1 MVPNVKQFMWIR
13 SSFAFLILLVLSLT
27 IFGQTPTL
35 DAEEQ
40 AALKLI
46 NDYRAQ
52 NGLGPL
58 RVSIALTR
66 AADWLSADM
75 AGRNY
80 FSHTDSQGRD
90 PFQRMTAFGY
100 NYNNSYRGENI
111 AAGYG
116 DAART
121 FNLWRTSAGH
131 NAAMLN
137 ANFKVIGISRVY
149 GASSTYKWYWTTDFG
164 SFVDATLDT
173 GGGNTQSVKTVNA
186 ANYVQSIAPDSLAAT
201 FGNQLGTSN
210 ASANSFPLPLTMAG
224 VTVMVNDI
232 SAPLLYVSPGQVNY
246 VVPANVDPGMAM
258 VKVMNGGTLVAS
270 GSVTIENTTP
280 SIFTVSANG
289 KGVPA
294 AQTTFDGVSFQSVAN
309 ADGTAR
315 SVSPGAANR
324 PNFLVL
330 YGTGFRRRSS
340 LSNVRV
346 TIGGIQAEV
355 TFLGAHS
362 RLAGLDQM
370 NVKLPPELR
379 GRGNVDVVVTIDGKT
394 ANTVTINVGN

>member
-1 MVPNVKQFMWIR
+1 MVPNNNRFMFSRLI
-13 SSFAFLILLVLSLT
+13 FAFLVLLISSLA

-35 DAEEQ
+35 DSEEQ

-52 NGLGPL
+52 NGLNPL
-58 RVSIALTR
+58 RVSITLTR

-90 PFQRMTAFGY
+90 PFQRMTAYGY
-100 NYNNSYRGENI
+100 NYNSYRGENI

-121 FNLWRTSAGH
+121 FNLWRNSSGH

-137 ANFKVIGISRVY
+137 ANFKVIGISRAY
-149 GASSTYKWYWTTDFG
+149 NASSTYKWYWTTDFG
-164 SFVDATLDT
+164 SFVDATLD
-173 GGGNTQSVKTVNA
+173 GGGGTTQSVKTVNA

-201 FGNQLGTSN
+201 FGNQLGQSN
-210 ASANSFPLPLTMAG
+210 ASASSIPLPLTMAG
-224 VTVMVNDI
+224 ITVMVNDI
-232 SAPLLYVSPGQVNY
+232 SASLLYVSPGQVNY
-246 VVPANVDPGMAM
+246 VVPANVDPGTAM
-258 VKVMNGGTLVAS
+258 VKVMNGGNLIAS
-270 GSVTIENTTP
+270 GSVTIENTAP

-289 KGVPA
+289 RGVPA

-315 SVSPGAANR
+315 AISVGAANR

-340 LSNVRV
+340 MSNVRV
-346 TIGGIQAEV
+346 TIGGIQSEV

-370 NVKLPPELR
+370 NIKLPPELR

-394 ANTVTINVGN
+394 ANIVTINVGN

>member
-1 MVPNVKQFMWIR
+1 MVPNKNKFMFIR
-13 SSFAFLILLVLSLT
+13 SSFAFLILLIFSLT
-27 IFGQTPTL
+27 IFGQTPAL

-52 NGLGPL
+52 YGLSPL

-100 NYNNSYRGENI
+100 NYTGYRGENI

-121 FNLWRTSAGH
+121 FNLWRNSSGH

-149 GASSTYKWYWTTDFG
+149 NASSTYKWYWTTDFG
-164 SFVDATLDT
+164 SFVDATLD
-173 GGGNTQSVKTVNA
+173 GGGGTTQSVKTVNA

-201 FGNQLGTSN
+201 FGNQLGHSN

-224 VTVMVNDI
+224 MTVMVNDI
-232 SAPLLYVSPGQVNY
+232 SASLLYVSPGQINY
-246 VVPANVDPGMAM
+246 VVPANVDPGTAM
-258 VKVMNGGTLVAS
+258 VKVMNGGNLIAS
-270 GSVTIENTTP
+270 GSVAVENTTP
-280 SIFTVSANG
+280 SIFTLSANG
-289 KGVPA
+289 RGVPA

-309 ADGTAR
+309 ADGSVRAISVGTA
-315 SVSPGAANR
+315 SR

-370 NVKLPPELR
+370 NIKLPLELR

-394 ANTVTINVGN
+394 ANTVTINIGN